1 MKMNS
6 VEELIEDIRQGKMIV
21 LMDDEDR
28 ENEGDL
34 VMAAAWVKPEDINF
48 MARFARGLICLT
60 LEKERCEQLAL
71 PLMVNKNG
79 SQHGTNFTLSIDA
92 AEGISTGISAAD
104 RALTIQVAVA
114 KNAQPQAL
122 IQPGHIF
129 PLMAMP
135 GGVLNRAGHTEAGC
149 DLARLAGL
157 EPAAVIVEIMNDDG
171 SMARRVDLEKFAQQ
185 HQLKIGTIADLI
197 HYRTVHEKTLERVRE
212 EILDTEYGEFRCV
225 VFNSRIDSLCHL
237 ALIKGDVE
245 KNEAPFV
252 RVHLVDTFRDLLGA
266 RIEGRTGWSLEK
278 ALRYVSNQAS
288 GVVLLLGQEIQV
300 DALSQRVAGF
310 FSGQPAGAHASAH
323 HAYRTIGT
331 GSQILQALGVRK
343 MRLLSSKLKFNAL
356 SGFGLEIIEYVE
368 SKD

>member
-1 MKMNS
+1 MKMHS
-6 VEELIEDIRQGKMIV
+6 VEELIQDIRQGKMIV

-34 VMAAAWVKPEDINF
+34 VMAASWVKPEDINF
-48 MARFARGLICLT
+48 MARYARGLICLT

-92 AEGISTGISAAD
+92 AQGISTGISAAD
-104 RALTIQVAVA
+104 RALTIQMAVA
-114 KNAQPQAL
+114 KNTQPQEL

-157 EPAAVIVEIMNDDG
+157 EPAAAIVEIMNEDG
-171 SMARRVDLEKFAQQ
+171 SMARRADLEKFAQQ

-212 EILDTEYGEFRCV
+212 EMLDTEYGEFNCV
-225 VFNSRIDSLCHL
+225 VFHSLIDQLCHL
-237 ALIKGDVE
+237 ALVKGDLE
-245 KNEAPFV
+245 NSEAPFV
-252 RVHLVDTFRDLLGA
+252 RVHLVDTFRDLFGA
-266 RIEGRTGWSLEK
+266 RIEGRTGWSLAK
-278 ALRYVSNQAS
+278 ALSYVAEQDA
-288 GVVLLLGQEIQV
+288 GVVLLLGQETQP

-310 FSGQPAGAHASAH
+310 FSGQPVQQASAH
-323 HAYRTIGT
+323 NTYRTIGT
-331 GSQILQALGVRK
+331 GSQILQALGVKK

-356 SGFGLEIIEYVE
+356 SGFGLEIAEYVE
-368 SKD
+368 PRD